1 MLSPS
6 SIYTDTGAAAYCQP
20 CAKKTDKIPDNAET
34 RIVPQLHP
42 PPPPQ
47 VNNNPLSPTL
57 TQSMESLSTLASSH
71 SNGSSTPTSPSSS
84 QQQQQPIQQQQQVM
98 PSSLMSRR
106 AKPLPKFGMRKVCAG
121 CNQTI
126 ASVHDEKPGPRATR
140 WHKKCLCCQGCAKV
154 LDSAAVVHDNPSS
167 GGLDPWC
174 RLCLVSCYTMSHEP
188 YSSLLYVARQQ

>member
-34 RIVPQLHP
+34 RIVPQLH

-174 RLCLVSCYTMSHEP
+174 RLCLVSCYTMSREC